1 MRTRRALE
9 KLRLLIDYSSNK
21 VDQKILNRAKDY
33 YKDAIYFISKRRYY
47 DAIAAIDYAYG
58 LLEGALLQQNIDTS
72 NFY

>member
-9 KLRLLIDYSSNK
+9 KLRNLLDYSAGK
-21 VDQKILNRAKDY
+21 VDSKILERARDY
-33 YKDAIYFISKRRYY
+33 YSDALYFMSQRRYY

-72 NFY
+72 KFH